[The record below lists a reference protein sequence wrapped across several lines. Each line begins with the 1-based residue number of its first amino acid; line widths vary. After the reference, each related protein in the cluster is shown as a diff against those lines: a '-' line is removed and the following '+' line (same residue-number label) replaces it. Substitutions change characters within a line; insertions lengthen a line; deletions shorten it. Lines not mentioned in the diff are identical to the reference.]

1 MPIDSQMVVQLG
13 SDDPEQR
20 KAAIVALARSADAEA
35 LPLLVKIYRNDSDPA
50 LRELALKAGRHIKAQ
65 SKLPTV
71 PPSVPEVV
79 DSAAVTEVSPSTN
92 LSRSLIETDSDAK
105 WHYDRALDFHV
116 RKDQAKAAAELG
128 KIIRSNPD
136 AVDDSA
142 IRLLA
147 GQITGLPPDEAIQ
160 TLTDKKARKQFEKAQ
175 PRVRKTSSR
184 GRLRWLMLVIAS
196 LALAGAIVF
205 FIASGALDR
214 YRQAD
219 KINGYKQ
226 SLHQSDGLDYYLLV
240 PGGDPPK
247 KGWPVLLAL
256 HGNGGS
262 GMDVFPLFADFAA
275 REGVV
280 LIAPTFGTYPYP
292 AEQLVAPPLDKLL
305 ATVGKDYPLNPF
317 GAVVYGFS
325 AGGEAATLFAGL
337 YPNRVA
343 GVTVE
348 AAPEIHPP
356 PSNRGLPYNI
366 LYGENDEVR
375 PYAAASVN
383 RVQQLGYPLNY
394 EVVPGAGHEITQ
406 RGLDLAM
413 DMVRTVYP

>member
-1 MPIDSQMVVQLG
+1 MPIDSQMVAQLD

-20 KAAIVALARSADAEA
+20 KAAIVALARAADAET
-35 LPLLVKIYRNDSDPA
+35 LPLLVKVYRDDPDPA
-50 LRELALKAGRHIKAQ
+50 LRELARKAGRHIKAQ
-65 SKLPTV
+65 SQTPAVPPTV
-71 PPSVPEVV
+71 PEV
-79 DSAAVTEVSPSTN
+79 SESAVTEVSPTAN
-92 LSRSLIETDSDAK
+92 RSLNILEADQDAK

-116 RKDQAKAAAELG
+116 RKDDAKAAAELS

-175 PRVRKTSSR
+175 PRVRKASPR
-184 GRLRWLMLVIAS
+184 GRMRWLLLLLALV
-196 LALAGAIVF
+196 ALAGAIVF
-205 FIASGALDR
+205 FVASGALDR

-219 KINGYKQ
+219 KINSWKQ
-226 SLHQSDGLDYYLLV
+226 SVHNLDGLEYYLLV
-240 PGGDPPK
+240 PGGAAPK
-247 KGWPVLLAL
+247 KGWPVLLVL
-256 HGNGGS
+256 HGSGGN

-280 LIAPTFGTYPYP
+280 LIAPTFGDYPYP
-292 AEQLVAPPLDKLL
+292 AEQLVAPPLDKLM
-305 ATVGKDYPLNPF
+305 ATVGKDYPLNSF
-317 GAVVYGFS
+317 GAVLYGFS

-348 AAPEIHPP
+348 AAPEIYPP
-356 PSNRGLPYNI
+356 PSTRGLPYNI
-366 LYGENDEVR
+366 LYGENDDVR
-375 PYAAASVN
+375 PFAAASVN

-394 EVVPGAGHEITQ
+394 EVVPGAGHQITQ

>member
-1 MPIDSQMVVQLG
+1 VNEVTP
-13 SDDPEQR
+13 
-20 KAAIVALARSADAEA
+20 
-35 LPLLVKIYRNDSDPA
+35 PA
-50 LRELALKAGRHIKAQ
+50 
-65 SKLPTV
+65 
-71 PPSVPEVV
+71 
-79 DSAAVTEVSPSTN
+79 N
-92 LSRSLIETDSDAK
+92 LSHSSLETDTDAR

-136 AVDDSA
+136 AVDDPA

-160 TLTDKKARKQFEKAQ
+160 TLTDKNARRQFEKAQ
-175 PRVRKTSSR
+175 PRARKASF
-184 GRLRWLMLVIAS
+184 RWLLLGLSLV
-196 LALAGAIVF
+196 ALAGAVIF
-205 FIASGALDR
+205 FIASGALER

-219 KINGYKQ
+219 KINGWKQ
-226 SLHQSDGLDYYLLV
+226 SVRHSDGLDYYLLV
-240 PGGDPPK
+240 PSGDPPK

-256 HGNGGS
+256 HGFGGN

-280 LIAPTFGTYPYP
+280 LIAPTFGEYPYP
-292 AEQLVAPPLDKLL
+292 AEQYVAPPLDKLL
-305 ATVGKDYPLNPF
+305 AEVGKNYPLNPF

-348 AAPEIHPP
+348 AAPEIYPP
-356 PSNRGLPYNI
+356 PSSRGLPYNI
-366 LYGENDEVR
+366 LYGENDDVR
-375 PYAAASVN
+375 PYASESVN

-394 EVVPGAGHEITQ
+394 EIVPGAGHEITQ